1 MSWQF
6 QWFITLEYK
15 SPLRHSK
22 VSGCGV
28 VLQSDYSVAQRKRVE
43 REIAW
48 QFYCFRPRKKKKVTI
63 EVVDSTDEKQ
73 NIDDDDNYA
82 DESDNDMDDNDD
94 DQADK
99 PFLFLLSEQLDS
111 NVSDLSD
118 LETENDGTDEVNSNI
133 EKESNKIDKDDQN
146 DQPQAQLEEKRK
158 SIVPPTSVVGNVVGG

>member
-1 MSWQF
+1 
-6 QWFITLEYK
+6 
-15 SPLRHSK
+15 
-22 VSGCGV
+22 
-28 VLQSDYSVAQRKRVE
+28 
-43 REIAW
+43 
-48 QFYCFRPRKKKKVTI
+48 
-63 EVVDSTDEKQ
+63 
-73 NIDDDDNYA
+73 
-82 DESDNDMDDNDD
+82 MDDNDD

-146 DQPQAQLEEKRK
+146 DQPQAQAQLEEKRK